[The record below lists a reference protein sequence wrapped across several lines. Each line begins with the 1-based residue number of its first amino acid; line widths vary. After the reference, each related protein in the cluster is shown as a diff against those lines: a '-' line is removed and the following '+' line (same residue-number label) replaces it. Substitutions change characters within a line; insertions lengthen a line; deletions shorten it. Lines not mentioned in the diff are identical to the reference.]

1 MPADIPITAEMIA
14 EAEEWAALGM
24 WPTEIAD
31 GLGIADRT
39 LRVWRQ
45 RGREEGE
52 GARFDLDA
60 AIRRGEH
67 RCRRGHLVVV
77 TRAAK
82 DGHVGASQ
90 WVLERR
96 FGWASRSKVEHGIIE
111 EEAPVD
117 REALAEWVAAKLDAT
132 DEE

>member
-1 MPADIPITAEMIA
+1 MRHEPEITDEMIA
-14 EAEEWAALGM
+14 EAESWAGLGM
-24 WPTEIAD
+24 WPAEIAD
-31 GLGIADRT
+31 GLGVSDRT
-39 LRVWRQ
+39 LRRWRA
-45 RGREEGE
+45 RGREEQSGQFR
-52 GARFDLDA
+52 ALDD

-67 RCRRGHLVVV
+67 ACRRGHLVVV

-96 FGWASRSKVEHGIIE
+96 FGWASRAKVEHGLIE

>member
-1 MPADIPITAEMIA
+1 MRPDPEITDEMIA
-14 EAEEWAALGM
+14 EAEAWAALGM

-31 GLGIADRT
+31 GLGVSDRT
-39 LRVWRQ
+39 LRRWRA
-45 RGREEGE
+45 RGREEEDGPFR
-52 GARFDLDA
+52 ALDD

-67 RCRRGHLVVV
+67 ACRRGHLVVV

-96 FGWASRSKVEHGIIE
+96 FRWASRAKVEHGIID

-117 REALAEWVAAKLDAT
+117 REALTEWVAGKLDA
-132 DEE
+132 DPE